1 MCCSSKNTLLMTSQ
15 LMRPYVLYHSPHM
28 ASLSQIL
35 IALTTPNLKN
45 TVKYFKE
52 KETSG
57 ELGNNII
64 QRYLL
69 RAFM

>member
-1 MCCSSKNTLLMTSQ
+1 
-15 LMRPYVLYHSPHM
+15 M

>member
-1 MCCSSKNTLLMTSQ
+1 MH
-15 LMRPYVLYHSPHM
+15 PYVLHHSPHM

-57 ELGNNII
+57 EFGDNII

-69 RAFM
+69 RAFT